1 MQITVITQIEAAFG
15 GFNKRRGGYSRKYGT
30 KSNYYSCKRCPQI
43 SAAFLE
49 KNLISF
55 GTFPY
60 AQCNL
65 TFTNKLLVRGQNK
78 KNFKP

>member
-1 MQITVITQIEAAFG
+1 MVL
-15 GFNKRRGGYSRKYGT
+15 
-30 KSNYYSCKRCPQI
+30 

-60 AQCNL
+60 ALSNL
-65 TFTNKLLVRGQNK
+65 TFANKLLVKRDKIIK
-78 KNFKP
+78 KKVISLKKFSILHLC